1 MKTVF
6 DSSFKYYR
14 SVETDVGKTFAR
26 IRREQQAERRR
37 KESAANSGE
46 RVKVM
51 SIDPTKEGKLIVSR
65 STEARTPSPGPSLD

>member
-37 KESAANSGE
+37 KESAGNSGE

-65 STEARTPSPGPSLD
+65 STEPRPPAPGPSLD